1 MRKILFIMMLGA
13 IALANR
19 YDYLLFSNNYTDVRK
34 GIELGANVN
43 ATLRGSTPLYDASR
57 KNNMEILYLLIN
69 RGARVNAISHGET
82 PLHKVVQFGNYRFAE
97 ALLKAGA
104 KPNIKD
110 TIRGNTA
117 LHYAVSRNDKA
128 MISLLMSHGADM
140 YIANDNGD
148 TPARFVLA
156 RVQIPAMQ
164 VQNKY
169 LSIASSAFSVGQG
182 AVGLSARNP
191 TDTFITIT
199 GAALYVNDKLVA
211 EVDLNKSLAPRSS
224 ASITSMNIS
233 RDAYRSISISRNGT
247 ANVKYGFAIKYVM
260 NGSTKTLYESTKASL
275 KIW

>member
-169 LSIASSAFSVGQG
+169 LSIASSAFSIGQG
-182 AVGLSARNP
+182 AVGLSGLYGGAGGQIRSRP
-191 TDTFITIT
+191 LA
-199 GAALYVNDKLVA
+199 AALGPLDPGSDPGLNPAKLAV
-211 EVDLNKSLAPRSS
+211 PRLFCEKQPG
-224 ASITSMNIS
+224 SIC
-233 RDAYRSISISRNGT
+233 
-247 ANVKYGFAIKYVM
+247 FQ
-260 NGSTKTLYESTKASL
+260 
-275 KIW
+275 